1 MNNKGERYLA
11 IVFLIT
17 ILLFGR
23 FCLNENILFFRL
35 LAGVGLGYALTRG
48 YIGFAGSVN
57 RAYNTGSTKLMR
69 TLMFMFFITATA
81 STAVLFGSDAKSF
94 DLWVNPINGGLLI
107 GGILFGF
114 GMAFSACC
122 ASGVLTDLVEA
133 FPRAFV
139 TLIFF
144 CAGVYVGF
152 PLQNSQSWIQD
163 SWFSSETGKAIG
175 YNGIYLPDLFKNDG
189 LDGYLGAL
197 ILTGVFCLIVVIISY
212 AYENKRIREGSY
224 FGVISENNRHLE
236 EKKQIEEYENKNRTF
251 KLFSEETYYKAFIKP
266 WSMKSGAVM
275 ISIIFVILMGV
286 TNAGWGAS
294 TPYGFWFGKMLMAFG
309 VSPESV
315 AEFAK
320 MKLDPFVMPFFS
332 HPINVQNI
340 GIICGSLLYV
350 LSSEQLK
357 DLIKAS
363 VNVSPKQVLFFA
375 IGGFSMGFGTRLSN
389 GCNVGALYTPIA
401 NFSLSGWIFLI
412 VLVIGGIIGNKFA
425 KMMKL

>member
-11 IVFLIT
+11 IIFLIAV
-17 ILLFGR
+17 LLFGR
-23 FCLNENILFFRL
+23 FYLSENILFFRL
-35 LAGVGLGYALTRG
+35 LMGAGLGYALTRG
-48 YIGFAGSVN
+48 YMGFAGSVN

-69 TLMFMFFITATA
+69 TLMFMFFITAAA
-81 STAVLFGSDAKSF
+81 STAVLFGSEAKDF
-94 DLWVNPINGGLLI
+94 DLWVNPINSGLLI
-107 GGILFGF
+107 GGVLFGF
-114 GMAFSACC
+114 GMVFSACC

-144 CAGVYVGF
+144 CAGVFVGF

-163 SWFSSETGKAIG
+163 SWFSSETGRALG
-175 YNGIYLPDLFKNDG
+175 YNGVYLPDLFKNDG
-189 LDGYLGAL
+189 LNGYLGAL
-197 ILTGVFCLIVVIISY
+197 ILTGVFCLIVVLISY
-212 AYENKRIREGSY
+212 AYENKRRREGTYS
-224 FGVISENNRHLE
+224 GVISENKQFLA
-236 EKKQIEEYENKNRTF
+236 EKKQVEEYEDKKKTF
-251 KLFSEETYYKAFIKP
+251 KLFSEDTYYKAFVKP
-266 WSMKSGAVM
+266 WSMKTGAIM
-275 ISIIFVILMGV
+275 IAIIFVILMGV
-286 TNAGWGAS
+286 TKAGWGAS
-294 TPYGFWFGKMLMAFG
+294 TPYGLWFGKALMAFG

-320 MKLDPFVMPFFS
+320 MKPDPFVMPFFS

-350 LSSEQLK
+350 LSSGQLK
-357 DLIKAS
+357 NLVKAS
-363 VNVSPKQVLFFA
+363 VNVSAKQVLFFA

-401 NFSLSGWIFLI
+401 NFSLSGWIFLV
-412 VLVIGGIIGNKFA
+412 VLVIGGIAGNKFA